1 MYNINLILN
10 INWIKLKLLSIIEI
24 IYSWYMIISFW
35 CKVVLISSTTLNK
48 YYIIQLKLVT
58 LVKILY
64 I

>member
-10 INWIKLKLLSIIEI
+10 INWIKLKLLSVIEI

-35 CKVVLISSTTLNK
+35 CKVVLISNTTLNK

>member
-1 MYNINLILN
+1 MYNISLILS

-35 CKVVLISSTTLNK
+35 CKVVLISSTILNK

-58 LVKILY
+58 Y
-64 I
+64 II